1 MKGAWFTLTEFAEPW
16 TRWGLSLDIE
26 DDHLVLQTLKDS
38 LCRLMTWKIEKT
50 PESWI

>member
-26 DDHLVLQTLKDS
+26 DDHLVIADS
-38 LCRLMTWKIEKT
+38 QR
-50 PESWI
+50 